1 MSTKDEIFNNYNTV
15 VKKINSLNYDD
26 YLKKAQER
34 VAVNK
39 EAEVNAANSAYNATK
54 ENTQNEYNK
63 AINDTKAAYEGDY
76 ERNAVQR
83 LINEK
88 TVAEK
93 NANLGLT
100 DSGLNRTQQTAVQ
113 LSYANQKG
121 DIDLARQSAL
131 NNLTLELTSAITKL
145 ETDRNSSILS
155 INEKWNNYAD
165 NIAQTNYNNDRNAL
179 IDQYNSIV
187 SEYGKIAQKEIE
199 ANTEIAK
206 AQVGAATKATKAADG
221 STVNNDYVLRKEEN
235 GNTVQLKIATT
246 EQNEGALK
254 AYNSGGTA
262 ELKKYLERMPED
274 VDKTGMSDYAYR
286 YGEPWVATY
295 DEYDIG
301 WNLTTDTKNGKF
313 LWFSPD
319 DNNDVYTKET
329 ETGFKKLT
337 FKELKKRINSSNIPK
352 EKQEILLDKLRK
364 QSKK

>member
-39 EAEVNAANSAYNATK
+39 EAEVNAANSAYDATK

-63 AINDTKAAYEGDY
+63 AINDTKVAYEGDY

-113 LSYANQKG
+113 LNYANQKG

-165 NIAQTNYNNDRNAL
+165 NIAQTNYNNDLTAYNNQLNQYAEQLKDIEQAEINAAA
-179 IDQYNSIV
+179 DVQ
-187 SEYGKIAQKEIE
+187 
-199 ANTEIAK
+199 K
-206 AQVGAATKATKAADG
+206 AQISASA
-221 STVNNDYVLRKEEN
+221 SSS
-235 GNTVQLKIATT
+235 NT
-246 EQNEGALK
+246 
-254 AYNSGGTA
+254 S
-262 ELKKYLERMPED
+262 
-274 VDKTGMSDYAYR
+274 S
-286 YGEPWVATY
+286 
-295 DEYDIG
+295 
-301 WNLTTDTKNGKF
+301 
-313 LWFSPD
+313 S
-319 DNNDVYTKET
+319 
-329 ETGFKKLT
+329 
-337 FKELKKRINSSNIPK
+337 NSSNNTLLWYFTGAYDNYGNLIFRNSDGKTQAFGAGVNPYTGTK
-352 EKQEILLDKLRK
+352 HKDAKYGTFSNGYQPNNIGGTKLKNSGIQTGITGKTQTVWYTDEKDATVKIISKYWLWRGDLNRYLEIDLSELDL
-364 QSKK
+364 

>member
-63 AINDTKAAYEGDY
+63 AINDTKVAYEGDY

-165 NIAQTNYNNDRNAL
+165 NIAQTNYNNDLTAYNNQLNQYAEQLKDIEQAEINAAA
-179 IDQYNSIV
+179 DMQ
-187 SEYGKIAQKEIE
+187 
-199 ANTEIAK
+199 K
-206 AQVGAATKATKAADG
+206 AQISASA
-221 STVNNDYVLRKEEN
+221 SSS
-235 GNTVQLKIATT
+235 NT
-246 EQNEGALK
+246 
-254 AYNSGGTA
+254 S
-262 ELKKYLERMPED
+262 
-274 VDKTGMSDYAYR
+274 S
-286 YGEPWVATY
+286 
-295 DEYDIG
+295 
-301 WNLTTDTKNGKF
+301 
-313 LWFSPD
+313 S
-319 DNNDVYTKET
+319 
-329 ETGFKKLT
+329 
-337 FKELKKRINSSNIPK
+337 NSSNNTLLWYFTGAYDNYGNLIFRNSDGKTQAFGAGVNPYTGTK
-352 EKQEILLDKLRK
+352 HKDAKYGTFSNGYQPNNIGGTKLKNSGIQTGITGKTQTVWYTDEKDATGKIISKYWLWRGDLNRYLEIDLSELDL
-364 QSKK
+364 

>member
-54 ENTQNEYNK
+54 ENTQNEYSK
-63 AINDTKAAYEGDY
+63 AINDTKVAYEGDY

-165 NIAQTNYNNDRNAL
+165 NIAQTNYNNDLTAYNNQLNQYAEQLKDIEQAEINAAA
-179 IDQYNSIV
+179 DVQ
-187 SEYGKIAQKEIE
+187 
-199 ANTEIAK
+199 K
-206 AQVGAATKATKAADG
+206 AQISASA
-221 STVNNDYVLRKEEN
+221 SSS
-235 GNTVQLKIATT
+235 NT
-246 EQNEGALK
+246 
-254 AYNSGGTA
+254 S
-262 ELKKYLERMPED
+262 
-274 VDKTGMSDYAYR
+274 S
-286 YGEPWVATY
+286 
-295 DEYDIG
+295 
-301 WNLTTDTKNGKF
+301 
-313 LWFSPD
+313 S
-319 DNNDVYTKET
+319 
-329 ETGFKKLT
+329 
-337 FKELKKRINSSNIPK
+337 NSSNNTLLWYFTGAYDNYGNLIFRNSDGKTQAFGAGVNPYTGTK
-352 EKQEILLDKLRK
+352 HKDAKYGTFSNGYQPNNIGGTKLKNSGIQTGITGKTQTVWYTDEKDATGKIISKYWLWRGDLNRYLEIDLSELDL
-364 QSKK
+364 

>member
-100 DSGLNRTQQTAVQ
+100 DSGLNRTQQTAIQ

-165 NIAQTNYNNDRNAL
+165 NIAQTNYNNDITAYNNQIKQYTEQLSNIEQAEINAAADLQKAQISANASSSKSNNDKLLWYFTGTYDNYGNRIFRNSDGKTQAFGAGVNPYTGTKHKDIKHGAFSNGYQPNNIGGTKL
-179 IDQYNSIV
+179 KNSGIQTDV
-187 SEYGKIAQKEIE
+187 TGKTQTVWYTEEKDTTGKIISKYWLWRGDLNQ
-199 ANTEIAK
+199 
-206 AQVGAATKATKAADG
+206 
-221 STVNNDYVLRKEEN
+221 Y
-235 GNTVQLKIATT
+235 VQLDI
-246 EQNEGALK
+246 
-254 AYNSGGTA
+254 S
-262 ELKKYLERMPED
+262 EL
-274 VDKTGMSDYAYR
+274 GS
-286 YGEPWVATY
+286 
-295 DEYDIG
+295 
-301 WNLTTDTKNGKF
+301 
-313 LWFSPD
+313 
-319 DNNDVYTKET
+319 
-329 ETGFKKLT
+329 
-337 FKELKKRINSSNIPK
+337 
-352 EKQEILLDKLRK
+352 
-364 QSKK
+364 

>member
-63 AINDTKAAYEGDY
+63 AINDTKVAYEGDY

-165 NIAQTNYNNDRNAL
+165 NIAQTNYNNDLTAYNNQINQYAEQLKDIEQAEINAAADVQKAKISANASGSNSSKDKLIWYFTGTYDNYGNPIFRNSDGKTQAFGAGVNPYTGTKHKDAEAGTFSNGYQPNNIGGTKL
-179 IDQYNSIV
+179 KNSGIQTDIT
-187 SEYGKIAQKEIE
+187 GKIQTVWY
-199 ANTEIAK
+199 TEEK
-206 AQVGAATKATKAADG
+206 DATG
-221 STVNNDYVLRKEEN
+221 
-235 GNTVQLKIATT
+235 KITPRYWLWRGDLN
-246 EQNEGALK
+246 Q
-254 AYNSGGTA
+254 
-262 ELKKYLERMPED
+262 YLE
-274 VDKTGMSDYAYR
+274 
-286 YGEPWVATY
+286 
-295 DEYDIG
+295 I
-301 WNLTTDTKNGKF
+301 NL
-313 LWFSPD
+313 S
-319 DNNDVYTKET
+319 
-329 ETGFKKLT
+329 
-337 FKELKKRINSSNIPK
+337 ELG
-352 EKQEILLDKLRK
+352 L
-364 QSKK
+364 